1 MKVQKFG
8 GSSLKDGASMMS
20 VGEIIASDKEE
31 KVIVVSAIQ
40 GITDSLLDFM
50 SRVRREEEVQQFVR
64 TLKDRHLKLLTE
76 VAGSMDVKQTA
87 VSQLTAR
94 LAADRKSTR
103 LNSSHALIS
112 RMPSSA

>member
-40 GITDSLLDFM
+40 GITDSLWT
-50 SRVRREEEVQQFVR
+50 SCPGSAEEEVQQFVR

-87 VSQLTAR
+87 VSSSPRGWSAWSASCTASSTSR
-94 LAADRKSTR
+94 AD
-103 LNSSHALIS
+103 
-112 RMPSSA
+112 P